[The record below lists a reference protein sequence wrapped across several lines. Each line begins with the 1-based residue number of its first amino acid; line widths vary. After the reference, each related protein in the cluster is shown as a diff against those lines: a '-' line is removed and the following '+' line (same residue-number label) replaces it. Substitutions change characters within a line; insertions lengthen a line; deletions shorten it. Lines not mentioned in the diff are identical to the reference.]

1 MGGGTGDEVRSW
13 ISEEPALGIAGMGGA
28 GGGMRPTAASE
39 ACESAVNEDAS
50 LSTEDSPTSNELSRP
65 SLVCCCTEVVGTAA
79 IAVGWC
85 PCGESALKSG
95 EEIEG
100 LVGSQLG
107 VYPVWGSPDILS

>member
-1 MGGGTGDEVRSW
+1 MADVSALVVEGSGGSC
-13 ISEEPALGIAGMGGA
+13 
-28 GGGMRPTAASE
+28 GGMRPTAASE
-39 ACESAVNEDAS
+39 AWESAVNEDAS

-107 VYPVWGSPDILS
+107 VYPVWGSPDIL